1 MVHPV
6 LTALPLLLGLWIPA
20 QARAADPVAAFAQ
33 WATGQGTDGGAIVV
47 LQDGDEI
54 ASQDAATDR
63 DLASNS
69 KAITALCVLTL
80 VDEGRL
86 DWDMPIAQAL
96 DRDAPDATLA
106 QLVTHSAGIAPDGTQ
121 LRMRLWLD
129 EDAPRH
135 GHVTD
140 IVLDRRNQRGTV
152 GTFQYNNENYALLGA
167 IIERSTGQPYESA
180 CTSRVLEPAGVSGA
194 LSPRFAAFGG
204 WGGWR
209 MSMDDHARLL
219 WHWFGPQGRVGA
231 DPLALPVARREDGA
245 WYGLGMNYRETDA
258 GIQMNHAGALSFLF
272 GPKIGAYAVVFPDGV
287 TVATAYDAP
296 VVSTDAFRALDQALS
311 DALSSR

>member
-1 MVHPV
+1 MVRPV
-6 LTALPLLLGLWIPA
+6 LTALLVLLALPG
-20 QARAADPVAAFAQ
+20 QSRAADPVAAFAH
-33 WATGQGTDGGAIVV
+33 WATGQGADGGAIAV
-47 LQDGDEI
+47 LREGAPM
-54 ASQDAATDR
+54 ASQDATTAR

-86 DWDMPIAQAL
+86 DWDMTIAQAL

-121 LRMRLWLD
+121 LRMRLWLN
-129 EDAPRH
+129 EETPRH

-140 IVLDRRNQRGTV
+140 IVLDRRKQRGTV

-167 IIERSTGQPYESA
+167 IIAHSTGQPYEAA
-180 CTSRVLEPAGVSGA
+180 CTARVLEPAGVSGA

-209 MSMDDHARLL
+209 MSMEDHARLL

-231 DPLALPVARREDGA
+231 DPLALPVAARADGS
-245 WYGLGMNYRETDA
+245 WYGLGMGYRDTDA
-258 GIQMNHAGALSFLF
+258 GMQMSHAGALSFLL
-272 GPKIGAYAVVFPDGV
+272 GPKTGAYAVVFPDGV
-287 TVATAYDAP
+287 TVATAYDEP
-296 VVSTDAFRALDQALS
+296 VASVSAFRALDQALS
-311 DALSSR
+311 EALSSR